1 MQAGNRLAE
10 TFFNADTQRFFSP
23 ARWFWGP
30 SALAHGTELVGE
42 LERPLLVVDAALL
55 AHPATQSLTAAGDW
69 SGRIIHSGM
78 TLTER
83 CRELAPRLAGAGAIV
98 TVGGGS
104 ATDTVKAA
112 LAEWLYGDLDGVGM
126 GPRRGEAPIKG
137 RKRPLLVS
145 FPSTCGAGAE
155 ASRYYVSYRQ
165 ADRAKVHGKSW
176 ALVADWIFGD
186 PAFLGDAPRTL
197 LVETAFDAFVHFWE
211 SYLCR
216 HEAGP
221 LSRALSMH
229 GMDTVLQALPRA
241 LAGDLTALTQLIYAG
256 TLGGVAISNVRTGH
270 IHEAAGPLLEACELS
285 HGATLFIFFA
295 PALEQFGPVVA
306 ADPALTSLLERHCGK
321 GSNAVA
327 PLAEWWQS
335 RFDEAGSLTS
345 ITAELRHRDSPQLR
359 QAIFTRVV
367 ADQVWCNKES
377 PVALDAVA
385 IETFVSRALGARRQP

>member
-23 ARWFWGP
+23 ARWLWGP
-30 SALAHGTELVGE
+30 TALARGIELVSE
-42 LERPLLVVDAALL
+42 FKRPVLVIDAALT
-55 AHPATQSLTAAGDW
+55 AHPAAQSLKAAGNW
-69 SGRIIHSGM
+69 AGSLVHCGI

-83 CRELAPRLAGAGAIV
+83 CRELAPRLAEAEAIV

-104 ATDTVKAA
+104 VTDTVKAA

-126 GPRRGEAPIKG
+126 GPRRGEAPIDG
-137 RKRPLLVS
+137 RKRPLLLS

-186 PAFLGDAPRTL
+186 PAFLGDAPGSL

-216 HEAGP
+216 YEAGP
-221 LSRALSMH
+221 LSRALSIH

-241 LAGDLTALTQLIYAG
+241 LAGDTTALTPLIYAG
-256 TLGGVAISNVRTGH
+256 TLGGMAISNVRTGH
-270 IHEAAGPLLEACELS
+270 IHEAAGALLEACDLS
-285 HGATLFIFFA
+285 HGATLFVFFA
-295 PALEQFGPVVA
+295 PALEQFASVVA
-306 ADPALTSLLERHCGK
+306 ADTTLASLLGRHCG
-321 GSNAVA
+321 GARVDALAAWWQARFEDACCLAPIAVA
-327 PLAEWWQS
+327 LQ
-335 RFDEAGSLTS
+335 
-345 ITAELRHRDSPQLR
+345 HQDSTQLR
-359 QAIFTRVV
+359 QAIFKRVA
-367 ADQVWCNKES
+367 ADQVWCLKES
-377 PVALDAVA
+377 PVRLDPAA
-385 IETFVSRALGARRQP
+385 IEAFVDRAFGALLP